1 MLIAR
6 TSCRLR
12 TLVLRQSA
20 GGDQPNGANRC
31 FLRVCYRNAQW
42 HEEPGGR
49 WVLRITDADLA
60 NLD

>member
-1 MLIAR
+1 MAAINI
-6 TSCRLR
+6 
-12 TLVLRQSA
+12 VL
-20 GGDQPNGANRC
+20 NRPPGPASD
-31 FLRVCYRNAQW
+31 FVEIENDLGHSVTIGQW